1 MTSFKEMQ
9 SELALYKNELK
20 ARNSQG
26 AKFSRP
32 DRPKAYAAVYT
43 SSETDPDILDQES
56 ALSARARFD
65 ADAAH
70 SREWIRSHADDAKS
84 REFFDLPDNEED
96 Y

>member
-20 ARNSQG
+20 ASNCQG
-26 AKFSRP
+26 AKFSRQ

-43 SSETDPDILDQES
+43 SSETDPDTIDHEY

-70 SREWIRSHADDAKS
+70 SREWVRSHADNVKS